1 MYLCINRVTTNDYY
15 HRHMSL
21 IQLSE
26 SFRASH
32 PLIKLKVGTVFSKI
46 SINVN
51 SSKTIFLRLFYHHS
65 SSLCSVLPPSVYQSP
80 IQTLHTHTQ
89 WVWTKCSCRS
99 RSLSLP
105 PTSTLPPILLFYILS
120 HFPLL
125 LFFFKIIDILHLYKT
140 DKTGNWHFHIL
151 PFVRECDTGVVI
163 GWCIWGVF
171 RVFHGINT
179 WKMQKVT
186 AIGKG
191 RR

>member
-1 MYLCINRVTTNDYY
+1 MTTNDYY
-15 HRHMSL
+15 HHHMSL

-99 RSLSLP
+99 RSHSLP
-105 PTSTLPPILLFYILS
+105 SSSSTSSRTSLCY
-120 HFPLL
+120 
-125 LFFFKIIDILHLYKT
+125 FFLKN
-140 DKTGNWHFHIL
+140 NWHFT
-151 PFVRECDTGVVI
+151 FVQNRQNRKRTFSHFTICEGVRYRSRD
-163 GWCIWGVF
+163 WLM
-171 RVFHGINT
+171 HL
-179 WKMQKVT
+179 
-186 AIGKG
+186 
-191 RR
+191 RRL

>member
-125 LFFFKIIDILHLYKT
+125 LFFFKN
-140 DKTGNWHFHIL
+140 NWHFT
-151 PFVRECDTGVVI
+151 FVQNRQNRKRTFSHFTICEGVRYRSRD
-163 GWCIWGVF
+163 WLM
-171 RVFHGINT
+171 HL
-179 WKMQKVT
+179 
-186 AIGKG
+186 
-191 RR
+191 RRL

>member
-1 MYLCINRVTTNDYY
+1 
-15 HRHMSL
+15 MSL

-32 PLIKLKVGTVFSKI
+32 PLKNLKVGNVFSKI

-51 SSKTIFLRLFYHHS
+51 SSKTIFLRLFNHHS

-120 HFPLL
+120 HFPLP
-125 LFFFKIIDILHLYKT
+125 LFKKKKLTFYICTKQTKQETDIFTFYHLWGSAIQ
-140 DKTGNWHFHIL
+140 D
-151 PFVRECDTGVVI
+151 RVVI

-171 RVFHGINT
+171 RVFDGINT
-179 WKMQKVT
+179 WKMQKV
-186 AIGKG
+186 AANGKG

>member
-1 MYLCINRVTTNDYY
+1 MTTNDYY
-15 HRHMSL
+15 HHHMSL

-125 LFFFKIIDILHLYKT
+125 LFFFKN
-140 DKTGNWHFHIL
+140 NWHFT
-151 PFVRECDTGVVI
+151 FVQNRQNRKRTFSHFTICEGVRYRSRD
-163 GWCIWGVF
+163 WLM
-171 RVFHGINT
+171 HL
-179 WKMQKVT
+179 
-186 AIGKG
+186 
-191 RR
+191 RRL